1 MHFFKTRSCSQMT
14 EAEGKLR
21 HQNLTLWAS
30 TEFICQSEGG
40 KTNIDIVHPSSLMLR
55 TDEQ

>member
-14 EAEGKLR
+14 EGKLK

-30 TEFICQSEGG
+30 TEFIFQSEGG